1 MSQTDAFFEQ
11 PDSAPD
17 ESDCITQLKQVQ
29 EEAADYKD
37 KYLRAAA
44 QADNIRKWTER
55 DIQARATEE
64 KRLLLS
70 RLLEVADNLQRA
82 LEDQTGSSLKQ
93 GVELTLRQLEKVLSR
108 EGVEQVPVVIGQ
120 PFDPYY
126 QEAVEAR
133 PDNGVDPHT
142 VVGLV
147 QPGYMHNGFL
157 LRPARVIV
165 AQ

>member
-1 MSQTDAFFEQ
+1 MSPTDAYSEW
-11 PDSAPD
+11 PDATPD
-17 ESDCITQLKQVQ
+17 NDDCISQLERCQKD
-29 EEAADYKD
+29 AADYKD

-70 RLLEVADNLQRA
+70 QLLEVADNIQMA
-82 LEDQTGSSLKQ
+82 LEDETGASLKQ
-93 GVELTLRQLEKVLSR
+93 GVELTLRQLENVLSR
-108 EGVEQVPVVIGQ
+108 AGVNRVPVEIGQ

-133 PDNGVDPHT
+133 PANGAEPHT

-147 QPGYMHNGFL
+147 RPGYMHNNVL

-165 AQ
+165 AL